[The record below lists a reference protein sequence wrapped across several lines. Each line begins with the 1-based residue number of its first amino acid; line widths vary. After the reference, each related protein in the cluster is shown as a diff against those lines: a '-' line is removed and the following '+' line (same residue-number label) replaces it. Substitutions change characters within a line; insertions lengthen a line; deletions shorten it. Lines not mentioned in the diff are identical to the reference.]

1 MDFFLFFSIN
11 PLPFSSP
18 YVSNENG
25 ETKADGDKPETGS
38 AVAAD
43 KSAGGDEQTEDK
55 LAAAEGTASA
65 TSLDKKRQYRNRHGS
80 RSSDDEGHRKR

>member
-1 MDFFLFFSIN
+1 MVFFFFFSIN
-11 PLPFSSP
+11 PLPFSLP
-18 YVSNENG
+18 YISNENG
-25 ETKADGDKPETGS
+25 ETKADGDKPESDGGT
-38 AVAAD
+38 VAD

-55 LAAAEGTASA
+55 PAAAEGTASA